1 MTNEHL
7 LMTHSHL
14 LRVFAYLGFG
24 GSRKSVGGNSFSVF
38 PSLVRVSSL
47 SRMQLVETRSTQ
59 WQPHHYTTR
68 NKGDFHCPLL
78 IASRGACCRMGLAS
92 SFVRGHGDPVDENSS
107 EKSKDDLK
115 GLKELETDE
124 GSVGKI
130 DSAKVSTDVDGSVEN
145 EVEQKASADVLAK
158 EVEAETILKAVL
170 SPEDSLTN
178 ELDKK
183 IEKDLVSELK
193 QISKPAETENVRK
206 KVVDI
211 EEPVKSQLA
220 LNLALDELGKP
231 PERPLSGDC
240 CGQGCEVCVWD
251 TYNDELKDYLVRKKA
266 LLKKSK

>member
-1 MTNEHL
+1 M
-7 LMTHSHL
+7 
-14 LRVFAYLGFG
+14 
-24 GSRKSVGGNSFSVF
+24 SV
-38 PSLVRVSSL
+38 
-47 SRMQLVETRSTQ
+47 
-59 WQPHHYTTR
+59 HYTTR

-78 IASRGACCRMGLAS
+78 IASRGACCRMGQAS
-92 SFVRGHGDPVDENSS
+92 SFIREYGDENPS
-107 EKSKDDLK
+107 EKLKDGLK

-124 GSVGKI
+124 GSVGKN

-145 EVEQKASADVLAK
+145 EVEQKASADVFAK
-158 EVEAETILKAVL
+158 EVEAETILK
-170 SPEDSLTN
+170 DSLTN
-178 ELDKK
+178 ELHKK

-193 QISKPAETENVRK
+193 QVSKLAETENVK
-206 KVVDI
+206 NKVVDI

-251 TYNDELKDYLVRKKA
+251 TYNDELKDYLVRKTA